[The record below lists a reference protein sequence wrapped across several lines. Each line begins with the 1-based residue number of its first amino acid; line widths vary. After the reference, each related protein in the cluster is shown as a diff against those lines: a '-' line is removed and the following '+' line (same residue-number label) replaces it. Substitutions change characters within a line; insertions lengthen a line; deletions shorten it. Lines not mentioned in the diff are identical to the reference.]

1 MDTSLA
7 PNGCG
12 RSSGVEHYL
21 ANVRV
26 VSSNLIAR
34 SNFSWSTCCLPR
46 IGPSLCARLDFAR
59 KSRAFCER
67 VRGSSCH
74 VPRPHPNEEQVRRA
88 NTSRTEG
95 RPLRIKYFGW
105 LRMSRRGIAAV
116 RARLWRR
123 STLIGFAALC
133 NTPCKSGVWKRSSCF
148 RSREPLSRR
157 HVTQLREDREIF
169 HGELRRRLSRIPVRQ
184 AASSR
189 PSLRAGM
196 QAPAGLRL
204 RFPVRI
210 GEGQIFRLPPLL
222 DSGFG
227 AATPLGVGVF
237 VGHGVVCHRRE
248 GELRPGLVDS
258 GHHPQQHVFSN
269 GCERVDLCGK
279 DVGKTRYPESECLGL
294 AVILRHGA
302 DRLPC

>member
-1 MDTSLA
+1 METSLT

-21 ANVRV
+21 AKVRV

-59 KSRAFCER
+59 KSRVFCER
-67 VRGSSCH
+67 VRGSSRH
-74 VPRPHPNEEQVRRA
+74 VPRPHPDEEQIRRA

-95 RPLRIKYFGW
+95 GPLRIKYSGW

-133 NTPCKSGVWKRSSCF
+133 NTPCKSGVWKRSSYF
-148 RSREPLSRR
+148 RSREPLSPR

-189 PSLRAGM
+189 PSLRAGTAGSRWSPPSISS
-196 QAPAGLRL
+196 QNRGRADLPSPATPRQRLRRGDPARGRGLRRTRRSVSKTGRRTAPRPRRQRSSSAAARLLERL
-204 RFPVRI
+204 RTCRS
-210 GEGQIFRLPPLL
+210 L
-222 DSGFG
+222 S
-227 AATPLGVGVF
+227 
-237 VGHGVVCHRRE
+237 
-248 GELRPGLVDS
+248 
-258 GHHPQQHVFSN
+258 
-269 GCERVDLCGK
+269 K
-279 DVGKTRYPESECLGL
+279 DVGKNLD
-294 AVILRHGA
+294 IQ
-302 DRLPC
+302 